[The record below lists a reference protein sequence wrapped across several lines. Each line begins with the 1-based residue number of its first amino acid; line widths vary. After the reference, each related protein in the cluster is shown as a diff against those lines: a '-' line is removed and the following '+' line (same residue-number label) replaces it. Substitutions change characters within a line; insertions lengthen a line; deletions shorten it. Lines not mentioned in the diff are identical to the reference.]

1 MVCGGTN
8 YNNLNGGDRKLCE
21 VDLCRGLQEMNGL
34 NLPIWIDE
42 ANTIDPWRIPVDMEQ
57 QLILISRTD
66 DKLSV
71 AEM

>member
-1 MVCGGTN
+1 MKLAKWFVPGTD

-42 ANTIDPWRIPVDMEQ
+42 ANTIDPWRIPQDMEQ
-57 QLILISRTD
+57 QLILISRRQ
-66 DKLSV
+66 
-71 AEM
+71 

>member
-1 MVCGGTN
+1 MVCGGTD

-42 ANTIDPWRIPVDMEQ
+42 SVVVDPDRIPMDMEQ

-71 AEM
+71 TEM

>member
-1 MVCGGTN
+1 MVCDGTD
-8 YNNLNGGDRKLCE
+8 YGNLNGGDRKLCE

-57 QLILISRTD
+57 QLILIGRTD
-66 DKLSV
+66 DALKV
-71 AEM
+71 EEM